1 MLLSTFRQDFNL
13 NRSLK
18 RRMAQSVSSISF
30 LICRSLKLGR
40 YQVNLIDASLAVA
53 LLEVQMN
60 DSLQDYRLALH

>member
-1 MLLSTFRQDFNL
+1 
-13 NRSLK
+13 
-18 RRMAQSVSSISF
+18 MAQSVSSISF

-40 YQVNLIDASLAVA
+40 CQVNFIDALLAVA

>member
-13 NRSLK
+13 NRTLK

-40 YQVNLIDASLAVA
+40 CQVNFIDAFLAVA